1 MSTLIRP
8 TFHALTLLCA
18 ACTCLVAAHAVSSV
32 VDAWLQ
38 PLPSFEEPPR
48 KARAP
53 REELQTPLALA
64 PLARYLGLPD
74 KLREQ
79 VIPAPEDGNGEAVP
93 NTLGLKLLGTMMG
106 AHPTATFA
114 SVYEGSTHRT
124 RSVWMGGDILG
135 AQVVAIER
143 TRVLLMNSGRLEYIS
158 PTATDALPPPLE
170 PRAAMVPAPTDAK
183 SGVDVRQL
191 GPRSYEVSRKD
202 LDVVLANPSELLMQ
216 ARIIPAMRN
225 GESQGFKLFS
235 IRPGSLYSRIGLQNG
250 DILQRINGLSLA
262 SAERGLEAFQK
273 LRESS
278 HIELEVERNGQ
289 PMRLTYSMR

>member
-8 TFHALTLLCA
+8 AFHALAMLCV
-18 ACTCLVAAHAVSSV
+18 ACTCMVAAQAVNSV

-38 PLPSFEEPPR
+38 PLPSLEEPPR
-48 KARAP
+48 KARAQ
-53 REELQTPLALA
+53 EEIPLPLALG
-64 PLARYLGLPD
+64 PLARILGLPD
-74 KLREQ
+74 KLREE
-79 VIPAPEDGNGEAVP
+79 VIAAPGDESDEAVP
-93 NTLGLKLLGTMMG
+93 NTLGLKLLGTMVG
-106 AHPTATFA
+106 ANSSNTFA
-114 SVYEGSTHRT
+114 SVYDGTAGRT

-143 TRVLLMNSGRLEYIS
+143 TRVLLMNSGRLEYVS
-158 PTATDALPPPLE
+158 PTATDALPPPVA
-170 PRAAMVPAPTDAK
+170 PRAATAPAATEPK
-183 SGVDVRQL
+183 SGVEVRQV
-191 GPRSYEVSRKD
+191 GPQSYEVSRRD
-202 LDVVLANPSELLMQ
+202 LDVALANPSELLMQ
-216 ARIIPAMRN
+216 ARVIPAMRN

-235 IRPGSLYSRIGLQNG
+235 IRPGSLYGRIGLQNG
-250 DILQRINGLSLA
+250 DILQRINGLSIA

>member
-8 TFHALTLLCA
+8 TFHVLTLLCI
-18 ACTCLVAAHAVSSV
+18 ACTCMVAAHSVNSV

-38 PLPSFEEPPR
+38 PLPSIEEPPR

-53 REELQTPLALA
+53 KEEMQTPLSLA
-64 PLARYLGLPD
+64 PLARLLGLPD
-74 KLREQ
+74 KLREE
-79 VIPAPEDGNGEAVP
+79 VIPPPDSEDEAAP
-93 NTLGLKLLGTMMG
+93 NTLGLKLLGTMIG
-106 AHPTATFA
+106 THPTATFA

-143 TRVLLMNSGRLEYIS
+143 TRVLLMNSGRLEYIN
-158 PTATDALPPPLE
+158 PTATDALPPPVE
-170 PRAAMVPAPTDAK
+170 PRAATAPASTDPK
-183 SGVDVRQL
+183 SSIDVRQL
-191 GPRSYEVSRKD
+191 GPQSYEVSRKD

-216 ARIIPAMRN
+216 ARVIPAMRN
-225 GESQGFKLFS
+225 GEPQGFKLFS
-235 IRPGSLYSRIGLQNG
+235 IRQGSLYSRIGLQNG
-250 DILQRINGLSLA
+250 DVLQRINGLSLA